1 LQNLWSGI
9 QEKCDGE
16 GGVMVEENPGK
27 WKMPQGGLDL
37 NAKQMRQRKKE

>member
-1 LQNLWSGI
+1 
-9 QEKCDGE
+9 
-16 GGVMVEENPGK
+16 MVEENPGK